1 MNNSDI
7 EILDT
12 MITDLDSYYRIRVQ
26 ATPATVKSYFNT
38 LIDYSIDEVAN
49 AIEAHKADVA
59 KGHRHPFASDL
70 LYQLGVR
77 AELNAAALLAEAR
90 MRSTP
95 LGMRVLG
102 HIPTSDFHALQEPVL
117 LQRASQLLGRVDE
130 WRSKHEQGNYTDGEV
145 RQMVVSGVWPDA
157 PFTSGE
163 NKPAHN
169 ESLKKQIE
177 RFCNNEDTP
186 KIESDHP
193 SGTVQSDY
201 EGSSGKATP
210 MPDSVRQAFSVLL
223 NNVKV

>member
-1 MNNSDI
+1 MNKSDVNDFI
-7 EILDT
+7 DSIHSIGDNYNRAPLSRQTLAVWFEALREHSLET
-12 MITDLDSYYRIRVQ
+12 VQKAVAEHVTDPDQGRFFPTI
-26 ATPATVKSYFNT
+26 AH
-38 LIDYSIDEVAN
+38 LIAKIGVAAEVDAQ
-49 AIEAHKADVA
+49 
-59 KGHRHPFASDL
+59 F
-70 LYQLGVR
+70 
-77 AELNAAALLAEAR
+77 LLAEAR

-130 WRSKHEQGNYTDGEV
+130 WRSKHEQGDYTDGEV

-201 EGSSGKATP
+201 EGSRGKAAP